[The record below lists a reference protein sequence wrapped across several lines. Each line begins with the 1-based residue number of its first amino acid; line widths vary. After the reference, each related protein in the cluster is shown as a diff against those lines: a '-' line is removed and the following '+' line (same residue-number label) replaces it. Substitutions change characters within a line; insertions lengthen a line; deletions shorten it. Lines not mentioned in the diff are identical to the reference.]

1 MLLLFFS
8 FICTAISAA
17 AILFGAFN
25 HGALLS
31 VTLLSLFALLYMW
44 IVMGVGGINNEV
56 KHSYYQS
63 PKLALCICQNSYT
76 LWAFWSF

>member
-17 AILFGAFN
+17 VILFGAFN

-31 VTLLSLFALLYMW
+31 VTLFSLFAPLYMW
-44 IVMGVGGINNEV
+44 IVMGVGGD
-56 KHSYYQS
+56 
-63 PKLALCICQNSYT
+63 
-76 LWAFWSF
+76 